1 MSKILILF
9 ILLPVISFSQK
20 FNRFRI
26 GDDHYKISNI
36 EYLSLGGQHNDIIVN
51 VYVDSIPNNIKTKI
65 SVQLPLTLKVEK
77 QTITIYFVGGESIT
91 LEELERN
98 VSFNNLNYVLSENQ
112 TMSFKNKDV
121 EKISLSDF
129 GTYHLKNKTYFKNF
143 INSIEEKI
151 TINYGNK
158 KSN

>member
-1 MSKILILF
+1 
-9 ILLPVISFSQK
+9 
-20 FNRFRI
+20 
-26 GDDHYKISNI
+26 
-36 EYLSLGGQHNDIIVN
+36 
-51 VYVDSIPNNIKTKI
+51 
-65 SVQLPLTLKVEK
+65 LKVEK

-129 GTYHLKNKTYFKNF
+129 GTYHLKTKTYFKNF

>member
-1 MSKILILF
+1 MIKLITIF
-9 ILLPVISFSQK
+9 ILLPVILLSQK
-20 FNRFRI
+20 FNKFRV
-26 GDDHYKISNI
+26 GDNHYKISNI

-51 VYVDSIPNNIKTKI
+51 IYVDSLPNNIKTKI

-77 QTITIYFVGGESIT
+77 QIITIYFVGGESIT

-112 TMSFKNKDV
+112 TMIFKNKDV

-129 GTYHLKNKTYFKNF
+129 GTYHLKNKSYFKNF

-158 KSN
+158 NAK

>member
-98 VSFNNLNYVLSENQ
+98 VSFNNLNYIISKNQ
-112 TMSFKNKDV
+112 ITNFKDKDV

-129 GTYHLKNKTYFKNF
+129 GTYQLKNKTYFKNF